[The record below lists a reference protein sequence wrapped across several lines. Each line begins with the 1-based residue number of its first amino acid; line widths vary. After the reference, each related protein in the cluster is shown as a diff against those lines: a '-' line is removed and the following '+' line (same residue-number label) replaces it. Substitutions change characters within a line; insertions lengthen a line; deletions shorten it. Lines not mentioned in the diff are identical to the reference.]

1 MLWLFTRLQGKKNL
15 DKMLILT
22 SGQVFHALKTVSL
35 LVTASGIIG
44 ATKIRPN
51 FKNNCNAQTK
61 KKNHLAG
68 KWRWCMWANQWTNQN
83 LGYIETQ
90 RPGNGTHRYR
100 VTGGSKMNNSSRTL
114 HRAFDSETGAKLQ
127 ASQPWPSHKVIHD

>member
-1 MLWLFTRLQGKKNL
+1 
-15 DKMLILT
+15 MLILT

-61 KKNHLAG
+61 KKTPFSRKMEMTYMSKPMNKSEFG
-68 KWRWCMWANQWTNQN
+68 VYRNTTSRKWN
-83 LGYIETQ
+83 TQ
-90 RPGNGTHRYR
+90 VSCYR
-100 VTGGSKMNNSSRTL
+100 RFKN
-114 HRAFDSETGAKLQ
+114 E
-127 ASQPWPSHKVIHD
+127 